1 MSSSIPTA
9 RPPGA
14 PATPRA
20 PRDIAVIAYPGNE
33 GLAETLRRGLQ
44 AQQVAFELRNFPDG
58 ETYVR
63 VLGDVRDRAVV
74 LVCTLRDPNPQFL
87 PLAFL
92 ADAVRD
98 LGACQVGLVAP
109 YLSYMR
115 QDRRFQ
121 AGEAVT
127 SVSFARL
134 LSARFDWLATV
145 DPHLHRRQ
153 SLAEIYTIPA
163 ELIHAA
169 PLLTEWIRAQVP
181 NPLLV
186 GPDAESEQWVREVA
200 SGIAAPY
207 IVLEKVRRGD
217 RSVVISTPPD
227 LQRWADRTPVLVDDI
242 ISSAVTMGETVRQ
255 WRAAGLPAPV
265 CVGVHGVF
273 AAQAVET
280 LRTAGASR
288 IVTTN
293 SIAQP
298 TAEIDVGPALVDPVR
313 RLLEQRWSGQE
324 RSGETGHG

>member
-1 MSSSIPTA
+1 M
-9 RPPGA
+9 
-14 PATPRA
+14 PRA
-20 PRDIAVIAYPGNE
+20 QPDTTVLAYPGNE

-44 AQQVAFELRNFPDG
+44 AQQTAFDLRNFPDG
-58 ETYVR
+58 ETYER
-63 VLGDVRDRAVV
+63 ILGDVRDQAVV
-74 LVCTLRDPNPQFL
+74 LVCTLKDPNTHFL

-92 ADAVRD
+92 ADALRE

-121 AGEAVT
+121 SGEAVT
-127 SVSFARL
+127 STSFARL

-153 SLAEIYTIPA
+153 SLAEIYTIPTQ
-163 ELIHAA
+163 LIHAA
-169 PLLTEWIRAQVP
+169 PLLTEWIREQVP

-200 SGIAAPY
+200 SGMEAPY
-207 IVLEKVRRGD
+207 IVLEKVRHGD
-217 RSVVISTPPD
+217 RSVVISTPSD

-242 ISSAVTMGETVRQ
+242 ISSAVTMSETVRQ

-273 AAQAVET
+273 AAQAYET
-280 LRTAGASR
+280 LRAAGASR

-293 SIAQP
+293 SIAHP
-298 TAEIDVGPALVDPVR
+298 TAEIDVGRALVDPVR
-313 RLLEQRWSGQE
+313 RLLQLRGSQQE
-324 RSGETGHG
+324 RSGEIGHG